1 MKQFIL
7 LLIFVTTSLS
17 AQDFSQNWKGHFSYF
32 NITDLVEGD
41 DKIYAAAENA
51 VFIYDPFTQAT
62 ETISSIQGLSGEQIT
77 KIHYSQDF
85 ALICIGYENGLVQIV
100 MENNQNILSVV
111 DILEKVSISPNLK
124 RINHFYEYEGRL
136 FISTD
141 FGISEYDLSNLEFDD
156 SYFIGNNGSQIEVK
170 QTTVANG
177 RIYAATTQNG
187 IRSANVNSPDLINF
201 QSWQTDFTGNW
212 KGILNFNDQI
222 FALRNDN
229 RIFRINNSN
238 LVQLTSFN
246 SQVTG
251 FNVSDGQLVISSANL
266 VQAYNSQLNLEAF
279 INNLLNEDLLL
290 NTAISS
296 NNQIYLGH
304 QSLGLL
310 QFLNNGSD
318 QFIPLS
324 PNGPLLNRVFSLNA
338 IPNELWVTYG
348 EYSQFLN
355 PYPGGINERGL
366 SHLIGED
373 WINIPVS
380 ELNNAREL
388 SDVTIDP
395 SNPSRVFVSSYFDG
409 LLEIENNTLV
419 QQYDASN
426 SIIEGVPS
434 NIEDNRIGAS
444 DFDTQGNLYFSNSLT
459 EHQIKRLNADG
470 SFYIPD
476 TSEGLAN
483 PTQTLSAKLVVDR
496 NNNAFLATQK
506 RGIIAYNSLTNTS
519 RAIVSSVQGVDFP
532 DTFNENPNITA
543 LTFDQTSRLWI
554 GTQAGLRVMSN
565 PSGIFNENPNV
576 NVFPIIIEDVDG
588 LPQELLFEQFITD
601 IAVDG
606 ANNKWIATADS
617 GVFQVSAN
625 GQDILN
631 IFNQDNSPLPTNSVR
646 SVAVDQI
653 SGRVYFGTT
662 SGLLSYS
669 SRITGSNENLDNL
682 RAYPNPVRPNYTG
695 LVTIDGLIDNAN
707 VKITDITGNLVYE
720 DFVDGGTLEWDTRAF
735 GRHKVASG
743 VYLII
748 VTGEDQEE
756 TKVGKIMII
765 R

>member
-1 MKQFIL
+1 MKQIAF
-7 LLIFVTTSLS
+7 LLIFATTSLS
-17 AQDFSQNWKGHFSYF
+17 AQDFSQNWKGHFSYL
-32 NITDLVEGD
+32 NITDLTEGND
-41 DKIYAAAENA
+41 RVFAAAENA
-51 VFIYDPFTQAT
+51 VFIYDPFSQTT
-62 ETISSIQGLSGEQIT
+62 ETTTSIQGLSGDQIS
-77 KIHYSQDF
+77 KIHYSEDYG
-85 ALICIGYENGLVQIV
+85 LICIGYENGLVQIV
-100 MENNQNILSVV
+100 MENNQNILNVV

-124 RINHFYEYEGRL
+124 SINHFYEFEGRL

-141 FGISEYDLSNLEFDD
+141 FGISEYDLANLEFDD
-156 SYFIGNNGSQIEVK
+156 SYFIGNNGNQIEVK
-170 QTTVANG
+170 QTAVLNG
-177 RIYAATTQNG
+177 RLYAATTQNG
-187 IRSANVNSPDLINF
+187 IRSADVNNPNLINF

-212 KGILNFNDQI
+212 KGVLNFNDQI

-229 RIFRINNSN
+229 RVFRINNSN
-238 LVQLTSFN
+238 LVQLTNFN
-246 SQVTG
+246 NEVTG
-251 FNVSDGQLVISSANL
+251 FNVSGGQLVISSSNL
-266 VQAYNSQLNLEAF
+266 VQSYNSQLNLEAF
-279 INNLLNEDLLL
+279 VNNLLNEDLEL
-290 NTAISS
+290 NTAISN

-304 QSLGLL
+304 KNLGLL

-324 PNGPLLNRVFSLNA
+324 PDGPILNRVFSLTA
-338 IPNELWVTYG
+338 IPDELWVTYG

-355 PYPGGINERGL
+355 PYPGGVNERGL
-366 SHLIGED
+366 SHLVGEE
-373 WINIPVS
+373 WVNIPVS
-380 ELNNAREL
+380 DLNNAREL

-409 LLEIENNTLV
+409 LLEIENNTLI
-419 QQYDASN
+419 QQYDSSN
-426 SIIEGVPS
+426 SNIEGVPS
-434 NIEDNRIGAS
+434 NENDNRIGAS
-444 DFDTQGNLYFSNSLT
+444 AFDRQGNLYFSNSLT

-470 SFYIPD
+470 SFFTPD
-476 TSEGLAN
+476 TSEGITN

-496 NNNAFLATQK
+496 NNNVYLGTLK
-506 RGIIAYNSLTNTS
+506 KGIIAYNSSTNS
-519 RAIVSSVQGVDFP
+519 AAAIASSVQGVDFP

-543 LTFDQTSRLWI
+543 LVFDQTSRLWI

-631 IFNQDNSPLPTNSVR
+631 IFNQNNSPLPTNSVR
-646 SVAVDQI
+646 SVAVDQV

-669 SRITGSNENLDNL
+669 SRITGTNENLDNL

-735 GRHKVASG
+735 GKHKVASG
-743 VYLII
+743 VYLIV

>member
-1 MKQFIL
+1 MKQIIFL
-7 LLIFVTTSLS
+7 LFFFTIGIN
-17 AQDFSQNWKGHFSYF
+17 AQDFSQNWKGHFSYL
-32 NITDLVEGD
+32 NITDLTEGD
-41 DKIYAAAENA
+41 DRIFAAAENA
-51 VFIYDPFTQAT
+51 IFIYNPFSQTT
-62 ETISSIQGLSGEQIT
+62 EILSSIQGISGEQIS
-77 KIHYSQDF
+77 KIHYSEDYG
-85 ALICIGYENGLVQIV
+85 LICVGYENGLVQIV

-111 DILEKVSISPNLK
+111 DILEKVSISPNQK

-141 FGISEYDLSNLEFDD
+141 FGISEYDLANLEFND
-156 SYFIGNNGSQIEVK
+156 SYFIGENGGQIEVK
-170 QTTVANG
+170 QTTVSNG

-187 IRSANVNSPDLINF
+187 IRSANVNSPNLINF
-201 QSWQTDFTGNW
+201 QSWQTDFVGNW

-222 FALRNDN
+222 FTLRNDN

-238 LVQLTSFN
+238 LVQLTSF
-246 SQVTG
+246 SSEVTG
-251 FNVSDGQLVISSANL
+251 FNVSGGQLVISSSNL
-266 VQAYNSQLNLEAF
+266 VQSYNSQLNLEAF
-279 INNLLNEDLLL
+279 VNNLLNEDLEL
-290 NTAISS
+290 NTAISN

-304 QSLGLL
+304 KNLGLL

-324 PNGPLLNRVFSLNA
+324 PDGPLFNRVFSLSA

-366 SHLIGED
+366 SHLVGED
-373 WINIPVS
+373 WINIPV
-380 ELNNAREL
+380 EDLNNASEL
-388 SDVTIDP
+388 SDVAIDS

-409 LLEIENNTLV
+409 LLEIENNTLI
-419 QQYDASN
+419 QQYDSSN
-426 SIIEGVPS
+426 SNIEGVPS
-434 NIEDNRIGAS
+434 NENDNRIGAS
-444 DFDTQGNLYFSNSLT
+444 AFDSQGNLYFSNSLT

-470 SFYIPD
+470 SFFTPD
-476 TSEGLAN
+476 TSEGVTN

-496 NNNAFLATQK
+496 NNNVYLGTLK
-506 RGIIAYNSLTNTS
+506 KGIIAYNSSTNS
-519 RAIVSSVQGVDFP
+519 AAAIASSVQGVDFP

-543 LTFDQTSRLWI
+543 LVFDQTSRLWI

-565 PSGIFNENPNV
+565 PSGIFNEEPNV

-617 GVFQVSAN
+617 GVFQVSPN

-631 IFNQDNSPLPTNSVR
+631 IFNQNNSPLPTNSVR
-646 SVAVDQI
+646 SVAVDQV

-669 SRITGSNENLDNL
+669 SRITGTNENLDNL